1 MWTASLD
8 TPKANDKVKF
18 KETAGNT
25 DLLRA
30 PARRE
35 RTDGLRTVKQRR
47 KYASQRDT
55 EGMGAEIISIEQ
67 VN

>member
-1 MWTASLD
+1 M
-8 TPKANDKVKF
+8 KF